1 MSFDSSIDYKEKY
14 LKYKKKYLDL
24 KIRGGSRINM
34 TKSFTVQSI
43 EQLQQKIATLKQIAK
58 YKMMDT
64 LNIYYLDGFIFK
76 KKIFITTILLEN
88 IDIKTT
94 TIISTNTQIPKISEI
109 EGKLLKTVI
118 KSLSFTLSLS
128 SSSSGPGK

>member
-24 KIRGGSRINM
+24 KIRGGARIKM
-34 TKSFTVQSI
+34 TNSFTVQSI
-43 EQLQQKIATLKQIAK
+43 EQLQQKIDTLKQIAK

-64 LNIYYLDGFIFK
+64 LNIYYLSGFIFK

-128 SSSSGPGK
+128 SSSGPGK

>member
-24 KIRGGSRINM
+24 KIRGGARINM
-34 TKSFTVQSI
+34 TTSFTVQSI
-43 EQLQQKIATLKQIAK
+43 EQLQPTIATLKQIAE

-64 LNIYYLDGFIFK
+64 LNIYYLSGFILK
-76 KKIFITTILLEN
+76 KKIFITTILLKN
-88 IDIKTT
+88 IDINTT

-118 KSLSFTLSLS
+118 KSLSFTLSS
-128 SSSSGPGK
+128 SS